1 MVAFCPTPLL
11 GLFVTIITPGT
22 PNTHT
27 RNHGVIENLR
37 RLIILKAMAHIG
49 LQSNAR
55 KATEITEKLE
65 GCSCILMLR
74 RECGAAIL
82 VEVSPERLPAAG
94 SESQRAD
101 REHRKRPI
109 LLLTRARFA

>member
-37 RLIILKAMAHIG
+37 R
-49 LQSNAR
+49 
-55 KATEITEKLE
+55 ITPRQYL
-65 GCSCILMLR
+65 SF
-74 RECGAAIL
+74 AASRDFAIFAPR
-82 VEVSPERLPAAG
+82 VFVSVN
-94 SESQRAD
+94 S
-101 REHRKRPI
+101 
-109 LLLTRARFA
+109 